1 MKYFSHAMSWIEASR
16 PKTLV
21 ASFVPVLIGSKGFL
35 FTKCKNLDV
44 ILVLLGCFL
53 FSGLVQIATN
63 LANDYFDSVKGADR
77 IRTIAPK
84 RMVSTG
90 EISGDI
96 MFKAA
101 IVLLILAFGVG
112 LSTVL
117 IAGADY
123 WFIAL
128 GLLCIVCAIWYTA
141 GPFALAYNGLGDV
154 FVVVFF
160 GLVGV
165 EGTNYLLSCTIGDS
179 WVAKLGLAFSV
190 GLLINNLLVVNNYRD
205 REEDLKVGKRT
216 SIVIFGKKI
225 GIFLFLTGY
234 LVPCFVAFSNC
245 HYFSLV
251 IVVTSSCSLIC
262 LIRGKTA
269 KEYNCALSLS
279 AMSVILYGLTNLFY

>member
-1 MKYFSHAMSWIEASR
+1 MSWIEASR

-21 ASFVPVLIGSKGFL
+21 ASFVPVLVGSKGVL

-216 SIVIFGKKI
+216 TIVIFGKKI
-225 GIFLFLTGY
+225 GIFLFLSGY

>member
-1 MKYFSHAMSWIEASR
+1 MFWFEASR

-21 ASFVPVLIGSKGFL
+21 ASFVPVLVGSKGFL

-44 ILVLLGCFL
+44 IIVLIGCFL

-216 SIVIFGKKI
+216 TIVIFGKKI
-225 GIFLFLTGY
+225 GIFLFLSGY

>member
-1 MKYFSHAMSWIEASR
+1 MSWIEASR

-225 GIFLFLTGY
+225 GIFLFLSGY

>member
-1 MKYFSHAMSWIEASR
+1 MSWIEASR

-96 MFKAA
+96 MLKAA

-216 SIVIFGKKI
+216 TIVIFGKKI
-225 GIFLFLTGY
+225 GIFLFLSGY

>member
-1 MKYFSHAMSWIEASR
+1 MFWFEASR

-21 ASFVPVLIGSKGFL
+21 ASFVPVLVGSKGFL

-44 ILVLLGCFL
+44 IIVLIGCFL

-84 RMVSTG
+84 RMVSSG

-96 MFKAA
+96 MFRAA

-128 GLLCIVCAIWYTA
+128 GLLCIFCAIWYTA

-154 FVVVFF
+154 FVIVFF
-160 GLVGV
+160 GFVGV
-165 EGTNYLLSCTIGDS
+165 EGTNYLLSCTSGDS
-179 WVAKLGLAFSV
+179 WVANLGLALSV

-205 REEDLKVGKRT
+205 REEDLKVSKRT

-234 LVPCFVAFSNC
+234 LVPCFVAFSN
-245 HYFSLV
+245 HQYSSLV
-251 IVVTSSCSLIC
+251 IIVTSTFSLNY

-269 KEYNCALSLS
+269 KEFSLALSLS
-279 AMSVILYGLTNLFY
+279 AMSVILYGFTTVFY

>member
-1 MKYFSHAMSWIEASR
+1 
-16 PKTLV
+16 
-21 ASFVPVLIGSKGFL
+21 
-35 FTKCKNLDV
+35 
-44 ILVLLGCFL
+44 L

-84 RMVSTG
+84 RMVSSG

-96 MFKAA
+96 MLKAA

-205 REEDLKVGKRT
+205 RKEDLKVGKRT

-225 GIFLFLTGY
+225 GISLFLSGY
-234 LVPCFVAFSNC
+234 LVPCFVAFSNH

-251 IVVTSSCSLIC
+251 IVVTSTCSLIC

-269 KEYNCALSLS
+269 KEFNRALSLS
-279 AMSVILYGLTNLFY
+279 AMSVILYGLTTSIH

>member
-1 MKYFSHAMSWIEASR
+1 MSWIEASR

-21 ASFVPVLIGSKGFL
+21 ASFVPVLVGSKGFL

-84 RMVSTG
+84 RMVSSG

-96 MFKAA
+96 MLKAA

-160 GLVGV
+160 GLIGV
-165 EGTNYLLSCTIGDS
+165 EGTNYLLSCTIGYS
-179 WVAKLGLAFSV
+179 WVPKLGLALSV

-205 REEDLKVGKRT
+205 CEEDFKVGKRT
-216 SIVIFGKKI
+216 SVVIFGKKI
-225 GIFLFLTGY
+225 GVFLFLTGY
-234 LVPCFVAFSNC
+234 LVPSFVAFSN
-245 HYFSLV
+245 HNYISLV
-251 IVVTSSCSLIC
+251 IIITSTLSLNF

-269 KEYNCALSLS
+269 KEFNRALSLS
-279 AMSVILYGLTNLFY
+279 AMSVILFGLTTAIY

>member
-1 MKYFSHAMSWIEASR
+1 MSWIEASR

-84 RMVSTG
+84 RMVSSG

-216 SIVIFGKKI
+216 TIVIFGKKI
-225 GIFLFLTGY
+225 GIFLFLSGY

-269 KEYNCALSLS
+269 KEFNCALSLS

>member
-1 MKYFSHAMSWIEASR
+1 M
-16 PKTLV
+16 L
-21 ASFVPVLIGSKGFL
+21 
-35 FTKCKNLDV
+35 
-44 ILVLLGCFL
+44 
-53 FSGLVQIATN
+53 
-63 LANDYFDSVKGADR
+63 
-77 IRTIAPK
+77 
-84 RMVSTG
+84 
-90 EISGDI
+90 
-96 MFKAA
+96 KAA

-225 GIFLFLTGY
+225 GIFLFLSGY
-234 LVPCFVAFSNC
+234 LVPCFVAFSNH

-251 IVVTSSCSLIC
+251 IVVTSTCSLNC

-269 KEYNCALSLS
+269 KEFNRALSLS

>member
-1 MKYFSHAMSWIEASR
+1 MSWIEASR

-154 FVVVFF
+154 VVVVFF

-165 EGTNYLLSCTIGDS
+165 EATNYLLSCTIGDS

-216 SIVIFGKKI
+216 TIVIFGKKI
-225 GIFLFLTGY
+225 GIFLFLSGY

-269 KEYNCALSLS
+269 KEFNCALSLS

>member
-1 MKYFSHAMSWIEASR
+1 MSWIEASR

-216 SIVIFGKKI
+216 TIVIFGKKI
-225 GIFLFLTGY
+225 GIFLLLSGY

>member
-1 MKYFSHAMSWIEASR
+1 MSWIEASR

-77 IRTIAPK
+77 NRTIAPK
-84 RMVSTG
+84 RMVSSG

-96 MFKAA
+96 MLKAA

-112 LSTVL
+112 LSSVL
-117 IAGADY
+117 IAGANY

-179 WVAKLGLAFSV
+179 WVAKTGLAFSV

-216 SIVIFGKKI
+216 TIVIFGKKI
-225 GIFLFLTGY
+225 GIFLFLSGY

-269 KEYNCALSLS
+269 KEFNCALSLS

>member
-1 MKYFSHAMSWIEASR
+1 MFWFEASR

-21 ASFVPVLIGSKGFL
+21 ASFVPVLVGSKGFL

-44 ILVLLGCFL
+44 IIVLLGCFL

-84 RMVSTG
+84 RLVSSG
-90 EISGDI
+90 EISGEI
-96 MFKAA
+96 MIRVA

-117 IAGADY
+117 IAGANY

-128 GLLCIVCAIWYTA
+128 GLLCIICAIWYTA

-165 EGTNYLLSCTIGDS
+165 EGTNYLLSCTSGDS
-179 WVAKLGLAFSV
+179 WVANLGLALSV

-205 REEDLKVGKRT
+205 REEDLKVDKRT

-234 LVPCFVAFSNC
+234 LVPCFVAFSN
-245 HYFSLV
+245 HQHSSLV
-251 IVVTSSCSLIC
+251 IIVTSTFSLNY

-269 KEYNCALSLS
+269 KEFSLALSLS
-279 AMSVILYGLTNLFY
+279 AMSVILYGFTNVFY

>member
-1 MKYFSHAMSWIEASR
+1 MSWIEASR

-21 ASFVPVLIGSKGFL
+21 ASFVPVLVGSKGVL

-205 REEDLKVGKRT
+205 RKEDFKVGKRT

-225 GIFLFLTGY
+225 GIFLFLSGY
-234 LVPCFVAFSNC
+234 LVPCFVAFSNH

-251 IVVTSSCSLIC
+251 IVVTSTCSLIC
-262 LIRGKTA
+262 LIRGETA
-269 KEYNCALSLS
+269 KEFNCALSLS

>member
-1 MKYFSHAMSWIEASR
+1 M
-16 PKTLV
+16 
-21 ASFVPVLIGSKGFL
+21 
-35 FTKCKNLDV
+35 
-44 ILVLLGCFL
+44 VLLGCFL

-84 RMVSTG
+84 RMVSSG

-96 MFKAA
+96 MIRAA

-141 GPFALAYNGLGDV
+141 GPLALAYNGLGDV
-154 FVVVFF
+154 FVVIFF

-165 EGTNYLLSCTIGDS
+165 EGTNYLLSCTSGDS
-179 WVAKLGLAFSV
+179 WVANLGLALSV

-234 LVPCFVAFSNC
+234 LVPCFVAFSN
-245 HYFSLV
+245 HQYFSLV
-251 IVVTSSCSLIC
+251 IIVTSTFSLNY

-269 KEYNCALSLS
+269 KEFSIALSLS
-279 AMSVILYGLTNLFY
+279 AISVILYGFTTVFY

>member
-1 MKYFSHAMSWIEASR
+1 MFWFEASR

-21 ASFVPVLIGSKGFL
+21 ASFVPVLVGSKGFL

-44 ILVLLGCFL
+44 IIVLVGCFL

-84 RMVSTG
+84 RMVSSG
-90 EISGDI
+90 KISGDI
-96 MFKAA
+96 MFRAA

-123 WFIAL
+123 WFIVL
-128 GLLCIVCAIWYTA
+128 GLLCIFCAIWYTA

-154 FVVVFF
+154 FVIVFF
-160 GLVGV
+160 GFVGV
-165 EGTNYLLSCTIGDS
+165 EGTNYLLSCTSGDS
-179 WVAKLGLAFSV
+179 WVANLGLALSV

-205 REEDLKVGKRT
+205 REEDLKIGKRT

-234 LVPCFVAFSNC
+234 LVPCFVAFSN
-245 HYFSLV
+245 HQYSSLV
-251 IVVTSSCSLIC
+251 IIVTSTFSLNY

-269 KEYNCALSLS
+269 KEFSLALSLS
-279 AMSVILYGLTNLFY
+279 AMSVILYGFTTVFY

>member
-1 MKYFSHAMSWIEASR
+1 MSWIEASR

-216 SIVIFGKKI
+216 TIVIFGKKI
-225 GIFLFLTGY
+225 GIFLFLSGY

>member
-1 MKYFSHAMSWIEASR
+1 MSWFEASR

-21 ASFVPVLIGSKGFL
+21 ASFVPVLVGSKGFL
-35 FTKCKNLDV
+35 FTKCKNLDA
-44 ILVLLGCFL
+44 IIVLLGCFL

-84 RMVSTG
+84 RMVSSG

-96 MFKAA
+96 MLKAA

-160 GLVGV
+160 GFVGV

-234 LVPCFVAFSNC
+234 LVPCFVAFSN
-245 HYFSLV
+245 HQYFSLV
-251 IVVTSSCSLIC
+251 IIVTSTFSLNY

-269 KEYNCALSLS
+269 KEFSLALSLS
-279 AMSVILYGLTNLFY
+279 AMSVILYGFTTVFY

>member
-1 MKYFSHAMSWIEASR
+1 MSWLEASR

-21 ASFVPVLIGSKGFL
+21 ASFVPVLVGSKGFL
-35 FTKCKNLDV
+35 FTKCKNLDA
-44 ILVLLGCFL
+44 IIVLLGCFL

-77 IRTIAPK
+77 NRTIAPK
-84 RMVSTG
+84 RMVSSG

-96 MFKAA
+96 MFKAS

-112 LSTVL
+112 LSSVL
-117 IAGADY
+117 IAGANY

-141 GPFALAYNGLGDV
+141 GPFALAYNGLGDI

-179 WVAKLGLAFSV
+179 WVAKPGLAFSV

-234 LVPCFVAFSNC
+234 LVPCFVAFSN
-245 HYFSLV
+245 HYYFSLV
-251 IVVTSSCSLIC
+251 IVVTSTCSLNN

-269 KEYNCALSLS
+269 KEFNRALSLS
-279 AMSVILYGLTNLFY
+279 AMSVILYGLTTFFH

>member
-1 MKYFSHAMSWIEASR
+1 MFWFEASR

-21 ASFVPVLIGSKGFL
+21 ASFVPVLVGSKGFL

-44 ILVLLGCFL
+44 IIVLIGCFL

-84 RMVSTG
+84 RMVSSG

-96 MFKAA
+96 MFRAA

-128 GLLCIVCAIWYTA
+128 GLLCIFCAIWYTA

-154 FVVVFF
+154 FVIVFF
-160 GLVGV
+160 GFVGV
-165 EGTNYLLSCTIGDS
+165 EGTNYLLSCTSGDS
-179 WVAKLGLAFSV
+179 WVANLGLALSV

-216 SIVIFGKKI
+216 TIVIFGKKI

-234 LVPCFVAFSNC
+234 LVPCFVAFSN
-245 HYFSLV
+245 HQYFSLV
-251 IVVTSSCSLIC
+251 IIVTSTFSLNY

-269 KEYNCALSLS
+269 KEFSLALSLS
-279 AMSVILYGLTNLFY
+279 AMSVILYGFTTVFY

>member
-1 MKYFSHAMSWIEASR
+1 MFWFEASR

-21 ASFVPVLIGSKGFL
+21 ASFVPVLVGSKGFL

-44 ILVLLGCFL
+44 IIVLIGCFL

-84 RMVSTG
+84 RMVSSG

-96 MFKAA
+96 MFRAA

-128 GLLCIVCAIWYTA
+128 GLLCIFCAIWYTA

-154 FVVVFF
+154 FVIVFF
-160 GLVGV
+160 GFVGV
-165 EGTNYLLSCTIGDS
+165 EGTNYLLSCASGDS
-179 WVAKLGLAFSV
+179 WVANLGLALSV

-234 LVPCFVAFSNC
+234 LVPCFVAFSN
-245 HYFSLV
+245 HQYFSLV
-251 IVVTSSCSLIC
+251 IIVTSTFSLNY

-269 KEYNCALSLS
+269 KEFSLALSLS
-279 AMSVILYGLTNLFY
+279 AMSVILYGFTTVFY